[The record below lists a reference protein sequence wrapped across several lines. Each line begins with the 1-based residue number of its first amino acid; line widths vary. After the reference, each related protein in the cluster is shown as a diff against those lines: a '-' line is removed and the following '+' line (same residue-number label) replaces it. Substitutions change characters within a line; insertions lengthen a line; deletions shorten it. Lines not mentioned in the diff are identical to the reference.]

1 MANVKVGKVS
11 HYFDKISVAVIRVAK
26 PLKVGDNIKISGHGN
41 EFTQSVD
48 SIQVEHKEIKTAK
61 KGLSIGMK
69 VIQAVRENDE
79 VYRVD

>member
-1 MANVKVGKVS
+1 MANIKVGKVT
-11 HYFDKISVAVIRVAK
+11 HYFDKIGVAVVKVAK

-41 EFTQSVD
+41 EFTQTID
-48 SIQVEHKEIKTAK
+48 SMQTEHKEIKTAK

-79 VYRVD
+79 VYKVD